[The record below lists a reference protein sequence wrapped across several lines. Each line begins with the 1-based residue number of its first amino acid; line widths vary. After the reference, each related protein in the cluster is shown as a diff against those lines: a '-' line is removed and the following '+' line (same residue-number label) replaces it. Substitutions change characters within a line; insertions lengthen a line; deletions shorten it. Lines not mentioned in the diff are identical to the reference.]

1 MKKSM
6 WWMLL
11 PMTVVPAVI
20 GVFYVL
26 YPERFAVD
34 RTLVVSV
41 VLVALAAGTLL
52 YSLIAGMGEKSGG
65 NGFAGQIGIGTLL
78 SLFLLLVASSGVAL
92 AISGLEKGAM
102 ALNIVSVAGFA
113 ALCIVALATSST
125 GFSFSFGKKSHTKS
139 NHTSWADRLEGIA
152 RSSGMPQL
160 NPKLLKLA
168 GETRYLA
175 SDGGRESDAVN
186 QRILGVL
193 DTVAEAV
200 RRGDEQLAMHQL
212 KRLRNLFAERET
224 ELMNLKSR
232 I

>member
-11 PMTVVPAVI
+11 PMTVVLAVI

-26 YPERFAVD
+26 YPERFTSD

-41 VLVALAAGTLL
+41 VLAAAAAGTLV
-52 YSLIAGMGEKSGG
+52 YSTIAGIGG
-65 NGFAGQIGIGTLL
+65 QSAGDGRPGLIGIGTIL
-78 SLFLLLVASSGVAL
+78 SALLLLVAFSGVAL
-92 AISGLEKGAM
+92 AISGLAKGAM

-113 ALCIVALATSST
+113 ALLIVTLANSSGGL
-125 GFSFSFGKKSHTKS
+125 GFSFRKRSNTKS
-139 NHTSWADRLEGIA
+139 NHIAWAERLEGIA

-160 NPKLLKLA
+160 KPRLLKLA

-175 SDGGRESDAVN
+175 DDEGRQSDAVD
-186 QRILGVL
+186 QRIAGVL

-200 RRGDEQLAMHQL
+200 RRGDEQLAIQQI

-232 I
+232 M

>member
-11 PMTVVPAVI
+11 PMTVVTAVI

-41 VLVALAAGTLL
+41 VLAAVAAGTLV
-52 YSLIAGMGEKSGG
+52 YSLIAGLGG
-65 NGFAGQIGIGTLL
+65 QSAGDGRPGSIGIGTIL
-78 SLFLLLVASSGVAL
+78 SSLLLLAASSGVAL
-92 AISGLEKGAM
+92 AIAGFGKGAM
-102 ALNIVSVAGFA
+102 ALNIVSFAGFA
-113 ALCIVALATSST
+113 ALLIVTLADSSA
-125 GFSFSFGKKSHTKS
+125 GFSFGKKTGGKS
-139 NHTSWADRLEGIA
+139 SHTSWAERLEGIA
-152 RSSGMPQL
+152 RGCGMPQL
-160 NPKLLKLA
+160 KPRLLKLA

-175 SDGGRESDAVN
+175 NDQGGRSEAVN
-186 QRILGVL
+186 QRIAGVL
-193 DTVAEAV
+193 ETVAEAV
-200 RRGDEQLAMHQL
+200 RRGDEQLAIHQL